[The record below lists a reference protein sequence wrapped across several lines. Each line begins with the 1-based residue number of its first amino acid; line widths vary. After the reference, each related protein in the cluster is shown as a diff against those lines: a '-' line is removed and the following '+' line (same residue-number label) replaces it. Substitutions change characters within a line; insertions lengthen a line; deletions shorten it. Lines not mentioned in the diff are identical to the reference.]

1 MPALFT
7 HGMPFALT
15 ELFPDQDYRFHLTL
29 RRGDT
34 RAFFRSHT
42 PEVLAERSRW
52 LDTHPAPYAAAT
64 SDAGPLIAQ
73 MESLVASWDDHA
85 SLVPPAATA
94 SDLLPRLSAL
104 GKSLEPD
111 FLLLQPNAAGE
122 FVLKAGVVCFPS
134 WWALTEKIGLPLE
147 SIHEVVPGLN
157 PALGS
162 AVGTFLG
169 KLKPGSP
176 YERSNWGIAATPEL
190 NLHPALERPRLRSP
204 LDPERTWI
212 RVEDQILAALPAD
225 QGLLFGIALRIIPLS
240 AILQDPAVR
249 VGFHR
254 ALTTLPPA
262 LATYKGLTPV
272 LPELLAVSRP

>member
-1 MPALFT
+1 
-7 HGMPFALT
+7 MPFALA

-34 RAFFRSHT
+34 RAFFRPHT
-42 PEVLAERSRW
+42 PQTLIERRHW
-52 LDTHPAPYAAAT
+52 LDTDPIPYAAAT
-64 SDAGPLIAQ
+64 PDAGPLIAQ
-73 MESLVASWDDHA
+73 MESLVASWGDQA
-85 SLVPPAATA
+85 PPASAAATDT
-94 SDLLPRLSAL
+94 DLLSRLVTL

-134 WWALTEKIGLPLE
+134 WWAVTEKIGLPLE
-147 SIHEVVPGLN
+147 SIHDVVPGLN